1 MKSKW
6 TNWTVSKT
14 PIDPANK
21 EYCYTVCRVRIDGI
35 DHSGNREVA
44 GCYDSMEE
52 ANEVKEKMNEAAYIE
67 SKQRLCDLI
76 LPVLKE
82 TRNFSDLVALEY
94 KPGTQ
99 HVIATFENG
108 AQKEANVA
116 HDSSAAMIID
126 IIRQIT

>member
-1 MKSKW
+1 MRSKW
-6 TNWTVSKT
+6 TDWTVSKNT
-14 PIDPANK
+14 GRPANK

-44 GCYDSMEE
+44 GCYDSIEE

-82 TRNFSDLVALEY
+82 TRNFFDLAALEY
-94 KPGTQ
+94 KPDTQ

-116 HDSSAAMIID
+116 HDSGAAMIID